1 MLIHPRLKRCGFL
14 HHFRILELSSVLLP
28 PILQRLARLSRRD
41 RRQNGPYMASVLS
54 LRTEWASTSPAW
66 PRKLWISTFWLCLGV
81 GLLGCATTSQI
92 QALEEKTQQ
101 ALKKA
106 EEALKEC
113 QSAIARVAKQNI
125 PAVDLVSALRPG
137 QRITL
142 LALDHRSG
150 RTGYVQVVVP

>member
-1 MLIHPRLKRCGFL
+1 M
-14 HHFRILELSSVLLP
+14 
-28 PILQRLARLSRRD
+28 
-41 RRQNGPYMASVLS
+41 
-54 LRTEWASTSPAW
+54 
-66 PRKLWISTFWLCLGV
+66 
-81 GLLGCATTSQI
+81 GCATTSQI